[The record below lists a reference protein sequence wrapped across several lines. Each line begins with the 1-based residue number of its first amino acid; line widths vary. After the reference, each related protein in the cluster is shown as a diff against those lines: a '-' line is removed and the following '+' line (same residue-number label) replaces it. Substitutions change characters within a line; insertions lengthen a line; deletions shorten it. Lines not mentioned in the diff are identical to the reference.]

1 MNTIKRMRLNVSILS
16 ICQASM
22 FTANAVMIASAAL
35 VGMVLAPEPVY
46 ATVPISMVFLFGMG
60 FALPASM
67 IMKYIGRRLGFMI
80 GLLFGISGALLSGY
94 AIVSQSFLFFCMG
107 IALIGIGNAFGN
119 FYRFAAADVADESYR
134 SRAISYVLAGSVVAA
149 FIGPN
154 MANFTKETIS
164 GSLFAGSYL
173 SLAVIYFGALIL
185 ISFLKVPPGNVEAE
199 KKKGRPL
206 RVIAAQ
212 PLFILAV
219 SSATV
224 AYGVMNL
231 LMTSTPLAME
241 ARGMGF
247 GQTAQVIQWHIFAMF
262 APSFFT
268 GHLVRKFG
276 DVNIIFAGLMA
287 LLGCIFITF
296 LFGETFLA
304 FCAELILLGIGWN
317 FTFLGGTTLLTSTYE
332 PSEKA
337 FVQGLNDLCVFSVVT
352 MTALMS
358 GVLHHIWG
366 WFVLSAGAVVPIVL
380 LSLLLLWVKKNQA
393 SATTEERA

>member
-1 MNTIKRMRLNVSILS
+1 M
-16 ICQASM
+16 
-22 FTANAVMIASAAL
+22 
-35 VGMVLAPEPVY
+35 
-46 ATVPISMVFLFGMG
+46 
-60 FALPASM
+60 
-67 IMKYIGRRLGFMI
+67 
-80 GLLFGISGALLSGY
+80 ALLSGY
-94 AIVSQSFLFFCMG
+94 AIVLQSFLFFCMG
-107 IALIGIGNAFGN
+107 IALIGIGNAFGG
-119 FYRFAAADVADESYR
+119 FYRFAAADVAEESYR

-154 MANFTKETIS
+154 MAIFTKETIS
-164 GSLFAGSYL
+164 GALFAGSYV

-212 PLFILAV
+212 PLFILALC
-219 SSATV
+219 SATV

-276 DVNIIFAGLMA
+276 DVNIIFTGLMA
-287 LLGCIFITF
+287 LLGMHF
-296 LFGETFLA
+296 
-304 FCAELILLGIGWN
+304 
-317 FTFLGGTTLLTSTYE
+317 
-332 PSEKA
+332 
-337 FVQGLNDLCVFSVVT
+337 
-352 MTALMS
+352 
-358 GVLHHIWG
+358 HHFPVW
-366 WFVLSAGAVVPIVL
+366 
-380 LSLLLLWVKKNQA
+380 
-393 SATTEERA
+393 

>member
-1 MNTIKRMRLNVSILS
+1 MNTIKRMRLNVGILS

-80 GLLFGISGALLSGY
+80 GLLFGIFGALLSGY
-94 AIVSQSFLFFCMG
+94 AIVLQSFLFFCMG
-107 IALIGIGNAFGN
+107 IALIGIGNAFGG
-119 FYRFAAADVADESYR
+119 FYRFAAADVAEESYR

-164 GSLFAGSYL
+164 GSLFAGSYV

-268 GHLVRKFG
+268 GHLIRKFG
-276 DVNIIFAGLMA
+276 DVNIIFTGLMA

-296 LFGETFLA
+296 LFGDSFLA
-304 FCAELILLGIGWN
+304 FCAELMLLGIGWN

-366 WFVLSAGAVVPIVL
+366 WFVLSSGAVVPIVL

>member
-1 MNTIKRMRLNVSILS
+1 MNTIKRMRLNVGILS

-22 FTANAVMIASAAL
+22 FTANSVMIASAAL
-35 VGMVLAPEPVY
+35 VGMVLAPEPIY

-80 GLLFGISGALLSGY
+80 GLLFGILGALLSGY
-94 AIVSQSFLFFCMG
+94 AIVSQSFLLFCMG
-107 IALIGIGNAFGN
+107 IALIGIGNAFGS

-164 GSLFAGSYL
+164 GALFAGSYV

-219 SSATV
+219 CSATV

-276 DVNIIFAGLMA
+276 DVNIIFTGLMA

-296 LFGETFLA
+296 LFGDSFLA
-304 FCAELILLGIGWN
+304 FCAELMLLGIGWN
-317 FTFLGGTTLLTSTYE
+317 FTFLGATTLLTSTYE

-366 WFVLSAGAVVPIVL
+366 WFVMSSGAVVPIVL